1 MHLKSLIKKL
11 LRSSLCIHIVSWIA
25 ANYMRLVFR
34 TNSWQFIQEEI
45 PQAYWSKDK
54 PFVGCFW
61 HGRLAMMSF
70 CWHHTSTVYMLISAH
85 RDGQIITKS
94 IGQHGIKTIVGSTS
108 KGGSQALRS
117 ILKVLK
123 SGHSIVITPDGP
135 RGPRFKVNPGL
146 IAIARMAKVDIV
158 PGTFSIQRRIVWKSW
173 DRLVFPLPF
182 GRGVFVF
189 GKPIPYTKL
198 KDKNATQDLTL
209 ELEQR
214 LNDISK
220 QADAL
225 CGHKPIESIE
235 TDQEE
240 QPCSS

>member
-1 MHLKSLIKKL
+1 
-11 LRSSLCIHIVSWIA
+11 
-25 ANYMRLVFR
+25 
-34 TNSWQFIQEEI
+34 
-45 PQAYWSKDK
+45 
-54 PFVGCFW
+54 
-61 HGRLAMMSF
+61 MMSF

-94 IGQHGIKTIVGSTS
+94 IGHHGIKTIVGSTS

-117 ILKVLK
+117 IMKVLE

-158 PGTFSIQRRIVWKSW
+158 PGTFSTQRRVVWKSW
-173 DRLVFPLPF
+173 DRLIFPLPF

-189 GKPIPYTKL
+189 GKPIVYAAL
-198 KDKNATQDLTL
+198 KDKDATEDLTL

-225 CGHKPIESIE
+225 CGHKPIESLE
-235 TDQEE
+235 RESE
-240 QPCSS
+240 KSPCSS